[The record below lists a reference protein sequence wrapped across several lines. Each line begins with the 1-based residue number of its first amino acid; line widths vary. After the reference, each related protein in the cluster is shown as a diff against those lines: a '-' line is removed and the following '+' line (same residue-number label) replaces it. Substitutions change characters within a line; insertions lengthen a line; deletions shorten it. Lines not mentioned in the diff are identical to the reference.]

1 MTGLLWPCFAVSGA
15 AALGLELLWMRS
27 AGLVLGA
34 TAPTAATVLAGY
46 FAGLGVGAALAR
58 EGARRPIA
66 RYGLLELGAAA
77 GALWSFAV
85 FRVLSVDG
93 AQEALGTG
101 GLAGRVAAVA
111 LALLPATLCFG
122 ATLPVLGHALAASS
136 VGKRGGLLY
145 ALNTLGGAAG
155 IAALGFGLPAR
166 IGVTAS
172 YLAVSGASALA
183 GVVALAVGDDRAAAP
198 RSATPARPALA
209 PARLRLVAAGSGA
222 LGLGL
227 EVLWTRLFAQVL
239 HNSVYSFAAVGLVFL
254 LALAAGAALSALLL
268 RRTAPAVV
276 AGGALLGAAA
286 ATVGGIWLFVRST
299 DGLAYVGMQTGLGE
313 YVLRIV
319 GLAAVT
325 AGPGALA
332 SGAVLPALW
341 AAFGDREGAARPL
354 GELTA
359 ANTLGAVAGAVA
371 AGFVVL
377 PAIGL
382 RAGFLLAAV
391 AYVVLADLVA
401 PAGARLR
408 PLGYAALLA
417 LVALDPVR
425 TPLTHLASGETLRA
439 LAEGPAGIVTVV
451 DTGDDLQLRLDN
463 YYVLG
468 GSAAATNE
476 RRQGLLPL
484 LLHPAPQ
491 RVAFVGM
498 ATGITASA
506 GPALGVERTTVVE
519 IVPEVAAAAGAHF
532 GAWNAALLR
541 RPDVQL
547 VVGDGR
553 RWLASSTDRYDVVVS
568 DLFIPWHAGAG
579 SLYAR
584 EMFETVARRLSP
596 GGVFCQWLPLYQ
608 LTHEEFDAI
617 ARTFLAVFPE
627 VSLWRNDFY
636 PDRPVVG
643 LVGRLAPGE
652 LDLGRVGERL
662 AALPE
667 WSRDPL
673 LATPQGLAMLYLGDL
688 AAARELIASGPLNTD
703 DRPLIEF
710 LAPRLTRMSATGDK
724 DWFAGEALA
733 AFTDTLAERPGG
745 LLPATDSVA
754 SARRAGA
761 ALYHYALAA
770 RRGDEGRAARYEAEV
785 RQLVPEVVALGERAS
800 SVATLADARRTLGTL
815 RTEQERVARE
825 LEAMERRLGEL
836 AGPRGDDP

>member
-1 MTGLLWPCFAVSGA
+1 MYF
-15 AALGLELLWMRS
+15 LGF
-27 AGLVLGA
+27 
-34 TAPTAATVLAGY
+34 T
-46 FAGLGVGAALAR
+46 
-58 EGARRPIA
+58 
-66 RYGLLELGAAA
+66 
-77 GALWSFAV
+77 
-85 FRVLSVDG
+85 
-93 AQEALGTG
+93 
-101 GLAGRVAAVA
+101 
-111 LALLPATLCFG
+111 
-122 ATLPVLGHALAASS
+122 
-136 VGKRGGLLY
+136 
-145 ALNTLGGAAG
+145 LNTLTLLGLSLAVG
-155 IAALGFGLPAR
+155 IAAMGFGLPAR

-183 GVVALAVGDDRAAAP
+183 GLVALAVGDAGAAAP
-198 RSATPARPALA
+198 RPVASGLPALA
-209 PARLRLVAAGSGA
+209 PVRLRLVAAGSGA

-227 EVLWTRLFAQVL
+227 EVLWIRLFAQVL

-286 ATVGGIWLFVRST
+286 ATVGGIWLFVRAT
-299 DGLAYVGMQTGLGE
+299 DGLAYIGMQTGLGE

-319 GLAAVT
+319 GLAAAT

-341 AAFGDREGAARPL
+341 AAFGDRDGAARPL

-359 ANTLGAVAGAVA
+359 ANTLGAVGGALA
-371 AGFVVL
+371 AGL
-377 PAIGL
+377 AIGL
-382 RAGFLLAAV
+382 RAGFLLTAV

-401 PAGARLR
+401 PAGTRLR
-408 PLGYAALLA
+408 PLGYATLLA

-484 LLHPAPQ
+484 LLHPAPH

-547 VVGDGR
+547 VVDDGR

-617 ARTFLAVFPE
+617 ARTFLVVFPE

-643 LVGRLAPGE
+643 LVGRLAPGA

-673 LATPQGLAMLYLGDL
+673 LATPQGLVMLYLGDL
-688 AAARELIASGPLNTD
+688 AAGRELIASGPLNTD
-703 DRPLIEF
+703 DHPLIEF
-710 LAPRLTRMSATGDK
+710 LAPRLTRMSAAGDK
-724 DWFAGEALA
+724 DWFAGEALP
-733 AFTDTLAERPGG
+733 AFTDALAAHPDG
-745 LLPATDSVA
+745 LLPATDAVA

-761 ALYHYALAA
+761 ALYRYALAA
-770 RRGDEGRAARYEAEV
+770 RRGDEGSAARYEGEV

>member
-1 MTGLLWPCFAVSGA
+1 MAI
-15 AALGLELLWMRS
+15 M
-27 AGLVLGA
+27 
-34 TAPTAATVLAGY
+34 
-46 FAGLGVGAALAR
+46 
-58 EGARRPIA
+58 
-66 RYGLLELGAAA
+66 
-77 GALWSFAV
+77 
-85 FRVLSVDG
+85 
-93 AQEALGTG
+93 
-101 GLAGRVAAVA
+101 
-111 LALLPATLCFG
+111 
-122 ATLPVLGHALAASS
+122 
-136 VGKRGGLLY
+136 
-145 ALNTLGGAAG
+145 
-155 IAALGFGLPAR
+155 
-166 IGVTAS
+166 IGDRHEKVYETAS
-172 YLAVSGASALA
+172 RTEK
-183 GVVALAVGDDRAAAP
+183 VGSSER
-198 RSATPARPALA
+198 RG
-209 PARLRLVAAGSGA
+209 RLRLVAAGSGA
-222 LGLGL
+222 LGRGL

-254 LALAAGAALSALLL
+254 LALAAGAALSALPL
-268 RRTAPAVV
+268 RRRAPAVV

-286 ATVGGIWLFVRST
+286 ATVGGIWLFVRAT

-319 GLAAVT
+319 GLAAAT

-341 AAFGDREGAARPL
+341 AAFGDRDGAARPL

-359 ANTLGAVAGAVA
+359 ANTLGAVGGAVA

-382 RAGFLLAAV
+382 RTGFLLAAV

-401 PAGARLR
+401 PAGTRLR

-506 GPALGVERTTVVE
+506 GPALGVGRATGVE

-547 VVGDGR
+547 VVDDGR
-553 RWLASSTDRYDVVVS
+553 RWLASTTDPYDVVVS

-584 EMFETVARRLSP
+584 E
-596 GGVFCQWLPLYQ
+596 
-608 LTHEEFDAI
+608 I
-617 ARTFLAVFPE
+617 
-627 VSLWRNDFY
+627 
-636 PDRPVVG
+636 
-643 LVGRLAPGE
+643 
-652 LDLGRVGERL
+652 
-662 AALPE
+662 
-667 WSRDPL
+667 
-673 LATPQGLAMLYLGDL
+673 
-688 AAARELIASGPLNTD
+688 
-703 DRPLIEF
+703 
-710 LAPRLTRMSATGDK
+710 
-724 DWFAGEALA
+724 
-733 AFTDTLAERPGG
+733 
-745 LLPATDSVA
+745 
-754 SARRAGA
+754 
-761 ALYHYALAA
+761 
-770 RRGDEGRAARYEAEV
+770 
-785 RQLVPEVVALGERAS
+785 
-800 SVATLADARRTLGTL
+800 
-815 RTEQERVARE
+815 
-825 LEAMERRLGEL
+825 
-836 AGPRGDDP
+836 

>member
-1 MTGLLWPCFAVSGA
+1 VSGLLWPCFAVSGA

-34 TAPTAATVLAGY
+34 TAPTAATVLAVY

-58 EGARRPIA
+58 GTPRRPIA
-66 RYGLLELGAAA
+66 RYALLELGVAA
-77 GALWSFAV
+77 GALWSVAV
-85 FRVLSVDG
+85 FRALSAAG
-93 AQEALGTG
+93 AQEALGTA
-101 GLAGRVAAVA
+101 GLAARVAAVA
-111 LALLPATLCFG
+111 LALLPATLCLG

-145 ALNTLGGAAG
+145 ALNTLGGAVG

-198 RSATPARPALA
+198 RSATPARPAPA

-354 GELTA
+354 GELAA

-401 PAGARLR
+401 PVGARLR

-417 LVALDPVR
+417 LVAL
-425 TPLTHLASGETLRA
+425 TS
-439 LAEGPAGIVTVV
+439 
-451 DTGDDLQLRLDN
+451 
-463 YYVLG
+463 
-468 GSAAATNE
+468 
-476 RRQGLLPL
+476 
-484 LLHPAPQ
+484 HPARP
-491 RVAFVGM
+491 
-498 ATGITASA
+498 SA
-506 GPALGVERTTVVE
+506 R
-519 IVPEVAAAAGAHF
+519 
-532 GAWNAALLR
+532 
-541 RPDVQL
+541 
-547 VVGDGR
+547 
-553 RWLASSTDRYDVVVS
+553 
-568 DLFIPWHAGAG
+568 
-579 SLYAR
+579 
-584 EMFETVARRLSP
+584 SP
-596 GGVFCQWLPLYQ
+596 
-608 LTHEEFDAI
+608 
-617 ARTFLAVFPE
+617 R
-627 VSLWRNDFY
+627 
-636 PDRPVVG
+636 
-643 LVGRLAPGE
+643 
-652 LDLGRVGERL
+652 
-662 AALPE
+662 
-667 WSRDPL
+667 
-673 LATPQGLAMLYLGDL
+673 
-688 AAARELIASGPLNTD
+688 
-703 DRPLIEF
+703 
-710 LAPRLTRMSATGDK
+710 
-724 DWFAGEALA
+724 
-733 AFTDTLAERPGG
+733 
-745 LLPATDSVA
+745 
-754 SARRAGA
+754 ARRA
-761 ALYHYALAA
+761 
-770 RRGDEGRAARYEAEV
+770 
-785 RQLVPEVVALGERAS
+785 S
-800 SVATLADARRTLGTL
+800 
-815 RTEQERVARE
+815 
-825 LEAMERRLGEL
+825 
-836 AGPRGDDP
+836 